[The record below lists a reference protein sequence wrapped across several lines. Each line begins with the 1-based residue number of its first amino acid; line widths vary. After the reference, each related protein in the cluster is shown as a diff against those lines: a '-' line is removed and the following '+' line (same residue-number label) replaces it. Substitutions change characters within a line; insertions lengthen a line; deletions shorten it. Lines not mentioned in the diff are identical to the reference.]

1 MEKIG
6 IITEDIC
13 SLPEKMVREFEIEIV
28 KTRLYFPEWEKFPEK
43 NLYQLM
49 QQTKATPKTSAPPPG
64 DYLNAYKKLA
74 QNFEKILV
82 ITISSKLSACFN
94 SAFQAREL
102 FEEPEKIFLF
112 DSLQAVAGQGLLILK
127 VVELLRE
134 GEAIEKIIKV
144 LEELKRKI
152 KLFGFLKTTFWAEK
166 IGRVNH
172 WQATAFKILKG
183 IGIQSYLGIK
193 EGKVK
198 LTGFNFWT
206 VDEFEAMFNQLKHE
220 ARLPSPTAQVAGGQ
234 AKKGRIRVGINYTDN
249 VDFAFKLKE
258 RIEKELKAEVLF
270 VSMVPPIVG
279 ANSGPGTLLAACY
292 HA

>member
-1 MEKIG
+1 MKKVG

-13 SLPEKMVREFEIEIV
+13 SLPEKIIRDLQIEIV
-28 KTRLYFPEWEKFPEK
+28 KTKLYFPEWEKFPEK

-49 QQTKATPKTSAPPPG
+49 KEIKATPKTSAPPPG
-64 DYLNAYKKLA
+64 DYLNAYKKLI
-74 QNFEKILV
+74 QNFETILV

-94 SAFQAREL
+94 SAFQAREM
-102 FEEPEKIFLF
+102 FDEPEKIFLF

-127 VVELLRE
+127 GIELLRE
-134 GEAIEKIIKV
+134 EKEIEEIIKT

-152 KLFGFLKTTFWAEK
+152 KFFGFLRTTYWAEK

-183 IGIQSYLGIK
+183 LGIQPYLGIK

-206 VDEFEAMFNQLKHE
+206 VDEFEAIFNQLKHE
-220 ARLPSPTAQVAGGQ
+220 A
-234 AKKGRIRVGINYTDN
+234 KKGKIRIGINYTDN
-249 VDFAFKLKE
+249 IDFAFKLKE
-258 RIEKELKAEVLF
+258 KVEKELKAEVLF

-279 ANSGPGTLLAACY
+279 ANSGPGTLLTACY